1 VSVREALHTLAFDA
15 VRATVYGL
23 VILFLFIG
31 ANALMG
37 DRQQRTLDD
46 INQGTRATVCVLA
59 LPVDSVSGRDQ
70 ADVRNCLI
78 VSGLTP

>member
-1 VSVREALHTLAFDA
+1 VREKLRVLAFDA
-15 VRATVYGL
+15 VRALVYGL

-31 ANALMG
+31 ANAIWG
-37 DRQQRTLDD
+37 NQQQRTLED

-59 LPVDSVSGRDQ
+59 LPVDSETGRDE

-78 VSGLTP
+78 VSGLIP